1 MAATKTKEVQQ
12 DLNDMCDLHGSKELG
27 ANSGASGSERL
38 RVCEAHTRHVC
49 NWRLLATM
57 RPRPALRRPS
67 SEKRPETLGEAGEES
82 IDRLLTLRLV
92 QQRRVSSIRH
102 GQLLQI
108 WLFAAHAFEHL
119 RRQQV

>member
-38 RVCEAHTRHVC
+38 RVCDGHTRRVC
-49 NWRLLATM
+49 NLRLLAEM
-57 RPRPALRRPS
+57 RPRPPRSRSS
-67 SEKRPETLGEAGEES
+67 SEKRGETLGDAAEES
-82 IDRLLTLRLV
+82 IDSLLALRLV
-92 QQRRVSSIRH
+92 QQRRVASIRH

-108 WLFAAHAFEHL
+108 WFFAAHAFEHL